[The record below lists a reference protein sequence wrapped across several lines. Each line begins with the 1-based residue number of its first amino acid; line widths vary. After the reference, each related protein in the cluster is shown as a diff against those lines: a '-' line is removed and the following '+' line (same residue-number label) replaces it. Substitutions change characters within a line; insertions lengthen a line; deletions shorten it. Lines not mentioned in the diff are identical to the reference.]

1 MSNPVQLLQETTTS
15 SILSAIDG
23 KSPFTDRALFSDYT
37 AVGSLTRNTAS
48 WAYNFDG
55 ITGIVAWNDRVRGGT
70 PSGTRLGGAAIT
82 KRHIIYSKHAGYQVN
97 NTVYFVTKDNTLIT
111 RKIVATKDF
120 PLTNGDYGIG
130 LLESDLPVTIDVIK
144 VLPKETYRYFNSEY
158 FLNFDTTR
166 WIGSGQ
172 TNEVLV
178 LHTNQSELASIK
190 ALSVVDFQSFTDPD
204 PNNYTSTDCA
214 TFNVNTSTDSTA
226 KLWNYNNVPGDS
238 GSPLLMLQNN
248 EVILIGLFQ
257 FVGAGPFISS
267 PRNYNDINRLITDV
281 DANYAAAGGFAASG
295 YTLTDYNLENYYIY
309 NSVSYT
315 SPALSALPLSATS
328 LAVFEDGVSP
338 SYDITWSFNYE
349 VKNWNAG
356 DELGFTMF
364 LQNATVPLT
373 GGGVGDDL
381 GYSGGA
387 SGNIRSRGLSGG
399 VLGVGFDTHGVYGLE
414 KTYED
419 TTTRTGIPLSGRKLN
434 SISIRGDE
442 ASGYSYQ
449 DSNISIEAF
458 DILSDGI
465 KTVRGRLGNYGK
477 TVYIDYKGEADN
489 DFTNILTKNITELSF
504 DTSTLYRPGITV
516 SKPLT
521 GSNSNVEVFISNFH
535 VEGKTITN
543 VLSSTFENTFVP
555 LSVYSIDS
563 AVLGPPKQP
572 APTQEGN
579 RLLPF
584 LGIEPS
590 IGCPNA
596 YCGLSGNSS
605 SNTGAY
611 FPNTILYSLS
621 ATIGTV
627 DYQVN
632 NPNDKPVRF
641 ILTYDSDTVIDTGYL
656 GSSDYKVGGSQRQA
670 FINSLD
676 SYTTSQPSTVNANDG
691 YPVVSTT
698 TSVISS
704 FFKDTDKARG
714 TFEIFNPLS
723 ASDWEVFLGCP
734 IREVDCG
741 VDVYFECGLYRVYPA
756 ATKVNTKSP

>member
-1 MSNPVQLLQETTTS
+1 MSSPVQLLQETSTS

-23 KSPFTDRALFSDYT
+23 KSPFTDRAIFSDYT
-37 AVGSLTRNTAS
+37 SVGSLTRNTSS
-48 WAYNFDG
+48 WVYNFDG
-55 ITGIVAWNDRVRGGT
+55 ITGVVAWNDRT
-70 PSGTRLGGAAIT
+70 DTEIGGAAVT
-82 KRHIIYSKHAGYQVN
+82 KRHVVYSKHAGYVAGD
-97 NTVYFVTKDNTLIT
+97 TVYFVTKDNTLVT
-111 RKIVATKDF
+111 REIVAVKNV
-120 PLTNGDYGIG
+120 PLTYGDYGIA
-130 LLESDLPVTIDVIK
+130 LLESDLPETIDVVK
-144 VLPKETYRYFNSEY
+144 VLPKDAYRYFNSEY
-158 FLNFDTTR
+158 FMSNTFWRDYRTDK
-166 WIGSGQ
+166 
-172 TNEVLV
+172 EVLV
-178 LHTNQSELASIK
+178 LHTNQTELASVK
-190 ALSVVDFQSFTDPD
+190 KLSVVNFASLIDPD
-204 PNNYTSTDCA
+204 PNNYTLA
-214 TFNVNTSTDSTA
+214 GYAQFIVNTATDSTA

-248 EVILIGLFQ
+248 EVVLLGLFHY
-257 FVGAGPFISS
+257 VGSGPFISS

-281 DANYAAAGGFAASG
+281 DTDYAAAGGFAASG
-295 YTLTDYNLENYYIY
+295 YTLTDFNLENYYNY
-309 NSVSYT
+309 NPEPYI

-356 DELGFTMF
+356 DGLGFTMF
-364 LQNATVPLT
+364 LQNATIPLT

-381 GYSGGA
+381 GYAGGA
-387 SGNIRSRGLSGG
+387 SGDIRSRGLSGG
-399 VLGVGFDTHGVYGLE
+399 ILGVGFDTHGFYALE

-419 TTTRTGIPLSGRKLN
+419 STTRSGIPLSGRKLN

-449 DSNISIEAF
+449 DSNVSIDAF
-458 DILSDGI
+458 DILSDGV
-465 KTVRGRLGNYGK
+465 KTLRGRLGNYGRAIY
-477 TVYIDYKGEADN
+477 VDYKGESDN
-489 DFTNILTKNITELSF
+489 DFTNILTKDITSLSF
-504 DTSTLYRPGITV
+504 DTNTLYRPGITV

-521 GSNSNVEVFISNFH
+521 GSNSNVEVYISNFH
-535 VEGKTITN
+535 VEGKTITD
-543 VLSSTFENTFVP
+543 VLSSTFENTFTP
-555 LSVYSIDS
+555 LSVYSLDS
-563 AVLGPPKQP
+563 TALGPPIENGVAEK
-572 APTQEGN
+572 ESN
-579 RLLPF
+579 KLLPF
-584 LGIEPS
+584 LGIEPN

-596 YCGLSGNSS
+596 YCGLSGNSN
-605 SNTGAY
+605 SNPGTY

-621 ATIGTV
+621 ATIGNV

-632 NPNDKPVRF
+632 NPDGKPVRF
-641 ILTYDSDTVIDTGYL
+641 ILTYDSDTIMDTGYL
-656 GSSDYKVGGSQRQA
+656 GSSDYEIGGSQRQA

-723 ASDWEVFLGCP
+723 ASNWEVYLECP

-741 VDVYFECGLYRVYPA
+741 EDINFECGLYRDYPA
-756 ATKVNTKSP
+756 TTKVNTKSQ

>member
-1 MSNPVQLLQETTTS
+1 MSNPVKFLQENSTS

-23 KSPFTDRALFSDYT
+23 KSPSTDRAIFSDYT
-37 AVGSLTRNTAS
+37 SVGSLTRNTSS
-48 WAYNFDG
+48 WAYDFNG
-55 ITGIVAWNDRVRGGT
+55 ITGIVAWNSRTQGT
-70 PSGTRLGGAAIT
+70 PSGTAIGGAAVT
-82 KRHIIYSKHAGYQVN
+82 KRHVVYSKHASYQTG

-111 RKIVATKDF
+111 REIVATKGF
-120 PLTNGDYGIG
+120 PLSYGDYGIA
-130 LLESDLPVTIDVIK
+130 LLESDLPDTIDVLK

-158 FLNFDTTR
+158 FISSTFWRTAY
-166 WIGSGQ
+166 Q
-172 TNEVLV
+172 PKEVLV

-190 ALSVVDFQSFTDPD
+190 NLSVVNFQSLTDPD
-204 PNNYTSTDCA
+204 PNNYSASGYST
-214 TFNVNTSTDSTA
+214 FVVNASTDSTA

-248 EVILIGLFQ
+248 EVILLGLFHY
-257 FVGAGPFISS
+257 VGSGPFISS

-281 DANYAAAGGFAASG
+281 DTDYAAAGGFAASG
-295 YTLTDYNLENYYIY
+295 YTLTDFNLENYYNY
-309 NSVSYT
+309 NPEPYT

-356 DELGFTMF
+356 DGLGFTMF
-364 LQNATVPLT
+364 LQNATIPLT

-387 SGNIRSRGLSGG
+387 SGDIRSRGLSGG
-399 VLGVGFDTHGVYGLE
+399 ILGVGFDTHGFYALE

-419 TTTRTGIPLSGRKLN
+419 STTRSGIPLSGRKLN

-449 DSNISIEAF
+449 DSNVSIDAF
-458 DILSDGI
+458 DILSDGV
-465 KTVRGRLGNYGK
+465 KTLRGRLGNYGR
-477 TVYIDYKGEADN
+477 TIYVDYKGESDN
-489 DFTNILTKNITELSF
+489 DFTNILTKDITSLSF
-504 DTSTLYRPGITV
+504 DTNTLYRPGITV

-535 VEGKTITN
+535 VEGKTITD
-543 VLSSTFENTFVP
+543 VLSSTFENIFTP
-555 LSVYSIDS
+555 LSVYSLDS
-563 AVLGPPKQP
+563 TALGPPKQKG
-572 APTQEGN
+572 EVKEESIK
-579 RLLPF
+579 LLPF
-584 LGIEPS
+584 LGIEPN

-605 SNTGAY
+605 SNPGAY

-632 NPNDKPVRF
+632 NPNNKPVRF

-656 GSSDYKVGGSQRQA
+656 GSSDYELGGSQRKS
-670 FINSLD
+670 FINSLT

-741 VDVYFECGLYRVYPA
+741 EDVYFECGLYRVYPA

>member
-23 KSPFTDRALFSDYT
+23 KSPFTDRAIFSDYT
-37 AVGSLTRNTAS
+37 SVGSLTRNISS
-48 WAYNFDG
+48 WVYDFDG
-55 ITGIVAWNDRVRGGT
+55 ITGVVAWNSRTQGT
-70 PSGTRLGGAAIT
+70 PAGTAIGGAAVT
-82 KRHIIYSKHAGYQVN
+82 KRHVIYSKHASYQAG

-111 RKIVATKDF
+111 REIVATKNF
-120 PLTNGDYGIG
+120 PLTYGDYGIA
-130 LLESDLPVTIDVIK
+130 LLESDLPETIDVIK
-144 VLPKETYRYFNSEY
+144 VLPKEAYRYFNSEY
-158 FLNFDTTR
+158 FTSNTFWRTAY
-166 WIGSGQ
+166 Q
-172 TNEVLV
+172 PKEVLV
-178 LHTNQSELASIK
+178 LHTNQAELASIK
-190 ALSVVDFQSFTDPD
+190 NLSVVNFSSLTDPD
-204 PNNYTSTDCA
+204 PNNYTIGGYS

-248 EVILIGLFQ
+248 EVILLGLFHY
-257 FVGAGPFISS
+257 VGSGPFISS

-281 DANYAAAGGFAASG
+281 DTDYAASGGFAASG
-295 YTLTDYNLENYYIY
+295 YTLTDYNLENYYNY
-309 NSVSYT
+309 NPEPYT

-364 LQNATVPLT
+364 LQNATTPLT

-387 SGNIRSRGLSGG
+387 SGDIRARGLSGG
-399 VLGVGFDTHGVYGLE
+399 VLGVGFDTHGVYALE

-419 TTTRTGIPLSGRKLN
+419 TTTRSGIPLSGRKLN
-434 SISIRGDE
+434 SISVRGDE

-449 DSNISIEAF
+449 DSNVSIDAF

-465 KTVRGRLGNYGK
+465 KTLRGRLGNYGR
-477 TVYIDYKGEADN
+477 TIYVDYKGATDN

-535 VEGKTITN
+535 VEGKTITD
-543 VLSSTFENTFVP
+543 VLSSTFENTFTP

-563 AVLGPPKQP
+563 AVLGPPRDKTVP
-572 APTQEGN
+572 EKEGN

-605 SNTGAY
+605 SNPGEY

-632 NPNDKPVRF
+632 NPNNKPVRF

-656 GSSDYKVGGSQRQA
+656 GSSDYKIGGSQRQS
-670 FINSLD
+670 FINSLT

-756 ATKVNTKSP
+756 ATKINTKSL

>member
-1 MSNPVQLLQETTTS
+1 MSNPVQLLQETSTS

-37 AVGSLTRNTAS
+37 AVGSLTRNISS
-48 WAYNFDG
+48 WAYDFAG
-55 ITGIVAWNDRVRGGT
+55 VTGIVAWNSRTQGT
-70 PSGTRLGGAAIT
+70 PSGTAIGGAAVT
-82 KRHIIYSKHAGYQVN
+82 KRHVVYSKHASYQTG

-111 RKIVATKDF
+111 REIVAVKNF
-120 PLTNGDYGIG
+120 PLAYGDYGIA
-130 LLESDLPVTIDVIK
+130 LLESDLPETIDVVK
-144 VLPKETYRYFNSEY
+144 VLPKDSYRYFNSEY
-158 FLNFDTTR
+158 FLNYDTTI
-166 WIGSGQ
+166 WLGVGQ
-172 TNEVLV
+172 PDEVLV
-178 LHTNQSELASIK
+178 LHTNQSELASVK
-190 ALSVVDFQSFTDPD
+190 ALSRLDFSSFTDPD
-204 PNNYTSTDCA
+204 PNNYTSA
-214 TFNVNTSTDSTA
+214 GYSTFNVQTSTDSLA
-226 KLWNYNNVPGDS
+226 KLWNYNMVPGDS
-238 GSPLLMLQNN
+238 GSPLLMLQDN
-248 EVILIGLFQ
+248 EVLLLGLFN
-257 FVGAGPFISS
+257 FVAAGPFISS

-281 DANYAAAGGFAASG
+281 DTDYAAGGGFAASG
-295 YTLTDYNLENYYIY
+295 YTLTDYNLNNYYNY
-309 NSVSYT
+309 NPVPYT
-315 SPALSALPLSATS
+315 SPALAALPLSATS

-387 SGNIRSRGLSGG
+387 SGDIRARGLIGG
-399 VLGVGFDTHGVYGLE
+399 VLGVGFDTHGVYALE

-434 SISIRGDE
+434 SISVRGDE

-449 DSNISIEAF
+449 DSNVLIDAF

-465 KTVRGRLGNYGK
+465 KTLRGRLGNYGK
-477 TVYIDYKGEADN
+477 TIYVDYKGATDS
-489 DFTNILTKNITELSF
+489 DFTNILTKDITNLTF

-521 GSNSNVEVFISNFH
+521 GSNSNVEVFLSNFH
-535 VEGKTITN
+535 VEGKTITD
-543 VLSSTFENTFVP
+543 VLSSTFENTFTP
-555 LSVYSIDS
+555 LSVYSINS
-563 AVLGPPKQP
+563 TPLGPDIDPPQTEE
-572 APTQEGN
+572 AT
-579 RLLPF
+579 RRLPF

-605 SNTGAY
+605 SNTGTY

-632 NPNDKPVRF
+632 NPNDKPIRF

-656 GSSDYKVGGSQRQA
+656 GSSDYKVGGSQRQT
-670 FINSLD
+670 FIDSLD
-676 SYTTSQPSTVNANDG
+676 SYTTSQPSTVNAYDG

-714 TFEIFNPLS
+714 SFEIFNPLS

-756 ATKVNTKSP
+756 ATKVNTKSL

>member
-1 MSNPVQLLQETTTS
+1 MSNPVQLLQETSTS

-23 KSPFTDRALFSDYT
+23 KSPFTDRAIFSDYT
-37 AVGSLTRNTAS
+37 SVGSLTRNISS
-48 WAYNFDG
+48 WAYDFNG
-55 ITGIVAWNDRVRGGT
+55 ITGVVAWNSRTQGT
-70 PSGTRLGGAAIT
+70 PAGTALGGAAVT
-82 KRHIIYSKHAGYQVN
+82 KRHVIYSKHASYQTGN
-97 NTVYFVTKDNTLIT
+97 IVYFVTKDNTLIT
-111 RKIVATKDF
+111 REIVATKNF
-120 PLTNGDYGIG
+120 PLTYGDYGIA
-130 LLESDLPVTIDVIK
+130 LLESDLPETIDVIK
-144 VLPKETYRYFNSEY
+144 VLPKEAYRYFNSEY
-158 FLNFDTTR
+158 FINSTFWRTAY
-166 WIGSGQ
+166 Q
-172 TNEVLV
+172 PKEVLV
-178 LHTNQSELASIK
+178 LHTNQAELASIK
-190 ALSVVDFQSFTDPD
+190 NLSVVNFTSLTDPD
-204 PNNYTSTDCA
+204 PNNYTLGGYS
-214 TFNVNTSTDSTA
+214 TFNVNRSTDSTA

-248 EVILIGLFQ
+248 EVILLGLFHY
-257 FVGAGPFISS
+257 VGSGPFISS

-281 DANYAAAGGFAASG
+281 DTDYAAAGGFAASG

-309 NSVSYT
+309 TPVTYT

-349 VKNWNAG
+349 VKNWNAD

-364 LQNATVPLT
+364 LQNATTPLT

-387 SGNIRSRGLSGG
+387 SGDIRSRGLSGG
-399 VLGVGFDTHGVYGLE
+399 ILGVGFDTHGVYALE

-434 SISIRGDE
+434 SISVRGDE

-449 DSNISIEAF
+449 DSNVSIDAF

-465 KTVRGRLGNYGK
+465 KTLRGRLGNYGR
-477 TVYIDYKGEADN
+477 TIYVDYKGETDS
-489 DFTNILTKNITELSF
+489 DFTNILTKDITSLSF
-504 DTSTLYRPGITV
+504 DTNTLYRPGITV

-521 GSNSNVEVFISNFH
+521 GSNSNIEVYISNFH
-535 VEGKTITN
+535 IEGKTITN
-543 VLSSTFENTFVP
+543 VLSSTFENTFTP

-563 AVLGPPKQP
+563 TALGPDVQGSQDKEANQ
-572 APTQEGN
+572 
-579 RLLPF
+579 LLPF
-584 LGIEPS
+584 LGIEPN

-596 YCGLSGNSS
+596 FCGLSGNSS
-605 SNTGAY
+605 SNPGTY

-621 ATIGTV
+621 ATIGNV

-632 NPNDKPVRF
+632 NPDEKPVRF

-656 GSSDYKVGGSQRQA
+656 GSSDYKEGGSQRQA

-676 SYTTSQPSTVNANDG
+676 SYTTSQPNTVNANDG

-723 ASDWEVFLGCP
+723 ASNWEVYLECP

-741 VDVYFECGLYRVYPA
+741 EDINFECGLYRDYPA
-756 ATKVNTKSP
+756 ATKVNTKSQ